1 MKSSIITDRLFGLLK
16 DLASQKPVSVETA
29 LPSLD
34 EILGSDAASEM
45 TLPEIEATKNNM
57 NLLKLASHLGGS
69 KSVTPEEVERCLTQ
83 LEEWLD
89 SKLQEI
95 ASNDSSKL
103 SPLVSNTA
111 IFLQPG
117 TLSAPSWRFFHESF
131 LILESLRALSQITTI
146 ALKKGSK
153 VKLPKDRLEKLV
165 SSVRLAH
172 DCIRANVRSLKL
184 SEPGMLSGLID
195 LVLGG
200 TARDALEK
208 TLDVPAL
215 ELLCGELM
223 ESWEEGLDGM
233 LAVTL

>member
-16 DLASQKPVSVETA
+16 DLASQKPVSVEAA

-83 LEEWLD
+83 LEEWLG

-131 LILESLRALSQITTI
+131 YILESLRALSQITTI

-153 VKLPKDRLEKLV
+153 SKLPKDRLEKLV
-165 SSVRLAH
+165 SSVRHAH
-172 DCIRANVRSLKL
+172 DCVRANVRSLKL

>member
-16 DLASQKPVSVETA
+16 DLASQKPVSVEAA

-45 TLPEIEATKNNM
+45 TPPEIEATKNNM

-69 KSVTPEEVERCLTQ
+69 KSITAEEVEGCLKQ

-89 SKLQEI
+89 SKLQQI
-95 ASNDSSKL
+95 ASNGDKL

-117 TLSAPSWRFFHESF
+117 SLSAPSWRFFHESF

-153 VKLPKDRLEKLV
+153 SKLPKDRVEKLA
-165 SSVRLAH
+165 SSVRHAH
-172 DCIRANVRSLKL
+172 DCIRANVRSIKL

-215 ELLCGELM
+215 EVLCGELM

>member
-16 DLASQKPVSVETA
+16 DLASQKPVSVEAA

-45 TLPEIEATKNNM
+45 TPPEIEATKNNM

-69 KSVTPEEVERCLTQ
+69 KSITAEEVEGCLKQ

-89 SKLQEI
+89 SKLQQI
-95 ASNDSSKL
+95 ASNGDKL

-117 TLSAPSWRFFHESF
+117 SLSAPSWRFFHESF

-153 VKLPKDRLEKLV
+153 SKLPKDRVEKLA
-165 SSVRLAH
+165 SSMRHAH
-172 DCIRANVRSLKL
+172 DCIRANVRSIKL

-200 TARDALEK
+200 TARDGLEK

-215 ELLCGELM
+215 EILCGELM

>member
-16 DLASQKPVSVETA
+16 DLASQKPVSVEAA

-45 TLPEIEATKNNM
+45 TPPEIEATKNNM

-69 KSVTPEEVERCLTQ
+69 KSITAEEVEGCLKQ

-89 SKLQEI
+89 SKLQQI
-95 ASNDSSKL
+95 ASNGDKL

-117 TLSAPSWRFFHESF
+117 SLSAPSWRFFHESF

-153 VKLPKDRLEKLV
+153 PKLPKDRVEKLA
-165 SSVRLAH
+165 SSMRHAH

-200 TARDALEK
+200 TARDGLEK

-215 ELLCGELM
+215 EILCGELM

>member
-16 DLASQKPVSVETA
+16 DLASQKPVSVEAA

-45 TLPEIEATKNNM
+45 TPPEIEATKNNM

-69 KSVTPEEVERCLTQ
+69 KSITAEEVEGCLKQ

-89 SKLQEI
+89 SKLQQI
-95 ASNDSSKL
+95 ASNGDKL

-117 TLSAPSWRFFHESF
+117 SLSAPSWRFFHESF

-153 VKLPKDRLEKLV
+153 SKLPKDRLEKLV

-200 TARDALEK
+200 TARDGLEK

-215 ELLCGELM
+215 EILCGELM

>member
-16 DLASQKPVSVETA
+16 DLASQKPVSVEAA

-45 TLPEIEATKNNM
+45 TPPEIEATKNNM

-69 KSVTPEEVERCLTQ
+69 KSITAEEVEGCLKQ

-89 SKLQEI
+89 SKLQQI
-95 ASNDSSKL
+95 ASNGDKL

-117 TLSAPSWRFFHESF
+117 SLSAPSWRFFHESF

-153 VKLPKDRLEKLV
+153 SKLPKDRVEKLA
-165 SSVRLAH
+165 SSVRHAH

-200 TARDALEK
+200 TARDGLEK

-215 ELLCGELM
+215 EILCGELM

>member
-1 MKSSIITDRLFGLLK
+1 MKSSILTDRLFGLLK
-16 DLASQKPVSVETA
+16 DLASQKPVSVEAA

-69 KSVTPEEVERCLTQ
+69 KSITAEEVEGCLKQ

-89 SKLQEI
+89 SKLQQI
-95 ASNDSSKL
+95 ASNGDKL

-117 TLSAPSWRFFHESF
+117 SLSAPSWRFFHESF

-153 VKLPKDRLEKLV
+153 SKLPKDRVEKLA
-165 SSVRLAH
+165 SSVRHAH
-172 DCIRANVRSLKL
+172 DCIRANVRSIKL

-215 ELLCGELM
+215 EVLCGELM

>member
-16 DLASQKPVSVETA
+16 DLASQKPVSVEAA

-45 TLPEIEATKNNM
+45 TPPEIEATKNNM

-69 KSVTPEEVERCLTQ
+69 KSITAEEVEGCLKQ

-89 SKLQEI
+89 SKLQQI
-95 ASNDSSKL
+95 ASNGDKL

-117 TLSAPSWRFFHESF
+117 SLSAPSWRFFHESF

-153 VKLPKDRLEKLV
+153 SKLPKDRVEKLA
-165 SSVRLAH
+165 SSMRHAH
-172 DCIRANVRSLKL
+172 DCIRANVRSIKL

-215 ELLCGELM
+215 EVLCGELM

>member
-16 DLASQKPVSVETA
+16 DLASQKPVSVEAA

-45 TLPEIEATKNNM
+45 TPPEIEATKNNM

-69 KSVTPEEVERCLTQ
+69 KSITAEEVEGCLKQ

-89 SKLQEI
+89 SKLQQI
-95 ASNDSSKL
+95 ASNGDKL

-117 TLSAPSWRFFHESF
+117 SLSAPSWRFFHESF
-131 LILESLRALSQITTI
+131 LILESVRALSQITTI

-153 VKLPKDRLEKLV
+153 SKLPKDRVEKLA
-165 SSVRLAH
+165 SSMRHAH

-200 TARDALEK
+200 TARDGLEK

-215 ELLCGELM
+215 EILCGELM

>member
-1 MKSSIITDRLFGLLK
+1 M
-16 DLASQKPVSVETA
+16 SVEAA

-103 SPLVSNTA
+103 SPLLSNTA

-117 TLSAPSWRFFHESF
+117 TLSAPSWKFFHESF

-153 VKLPKDRLEKLV
+153 SKLPKDRLEKLV

-200 TARDALEK
+200 NARDALEK

>member
-16 DLASQKPVSVETA
+16 DLASQKPVSVEAA

-45 TLPEIEATKNNM
+45 TPPEIEATKNNM

-69 KSVTPEEVERCLTQ
+69 KSITAEEVEGCLKQ

-89 SKLQEI
+89 SKLQQI
-95 ASNDSSKL
+95 ASNGDKL

-117 TLSAPSWRFFHESF
+117 SLSAPSWRFFHESF

-153 VKLPKDRLEKLV
+153 SKLPKDRVEKLA
-165 SSVRLAH
+165 SSMRHAH

-200 TARDALEK
+200 TARDGLEK

-215 ELLCGELM
+215 EILCGELM

>member
-1 MKSSIITDRLFGLLK
+1 MKSSVITDRLFGLLK
-16 DLASQKPVSVETA
+16 DLASQKPVSVEAA

-45 TLPEIEATKNNM
+45 TPPEIEATKNNM

-69 KSVTPEEVERCLTQ
+69 KSITAEEVEGCLKQ

-89 SKLQEI
+89 SKLQQI
-95 ASNDSSKL
+95 ASNGDKL

-117 TLSAPSWRFFHESF
+117 SLSAPSWRFFHESF

-153 VKLPKDRLEKLV
+153 SKLPKDRVEKLA
-165 SSVRLAH
+165 SSMRHAH

-200 TARDALEK
+200 TARDGLEK

-215 ELLCGELM
+215 EILCGELM